1 MVTYC
6 QVVEDF
12 SFDRGLLM
20 SKAYHQ
26 RLAKI
31 KVRYPRAYEQWAE
44 DDETL
49 LAEMF
54 HAGHTVDEMSA
65 ALQRQPSAIQGR
77 LRKRNFTTPS
87 TSISLPSNEVPQ
99 PEISLID
106 QVPVTSD
113 PITVQFSF
121 QWHSVMSN
129 VTEPYCYP
137 QPITPYMRH
146 RYRWPAV
153 YRWLICADDGSKPA
167 LMYIGTTKKLCPDR
181 LNGYLQPEG
190 NTNQRLAGL
199 FHEYGREGYTIY
211 LETLGK
217 CDVQAGAEIQTP
229 YHLRSQA
236 RRLVLE
242 ELLIDYYKQ
251 QGYELLNQ

>member
-1 MVTYC
+1 
-6 QVVEDF
+6 
-12 SFDRGLLM
+12 M
-20 SKAYHQ
+20 SDVYHQ
-26 RLAKI
+26 RLAQI
-31 KVRYPRAYEQWAE
+31 KSQYPRAYEQWSE
-44 DDETL
+44 EDETL

-54 HAGHTVDEMSA
+54 LIGRPVDEIA
-65 ALQRQPSAIQGR
+65 TALQRQPGAIRSR
-77 LRKRNFTTPS
+77 LRKRDFANVPYAASTPTPQTPQTEPLTEPERI
-87 TSISLPSNEVPQ
+87 TSA
-99 PEISLID
+99 
-106 QVPVTSD
+106 

-129 VTEPYCYP
+129 VTEAYCYP

-153 YRWLICADDGSKPA
+153 YRWLICTEDGNKPA
-167 LMYIGTTKKLCPDR
+167 LMYIGTSKKLCPDR

-190 NTNQRLAGL
+190 STNQRLAGL

-211 LETLGK
+211 LEILGK
-217 CDVQAGAEIQTP
+217 CDVQAGAEIHTP